1 MEISKDEDMPSLLK
15 ILFKLKLK
23 FKSEF
28 QGIIPH

>member
-23 FKSEF
+23 SEF
-28 QGIIPH
+28 QGIIIH